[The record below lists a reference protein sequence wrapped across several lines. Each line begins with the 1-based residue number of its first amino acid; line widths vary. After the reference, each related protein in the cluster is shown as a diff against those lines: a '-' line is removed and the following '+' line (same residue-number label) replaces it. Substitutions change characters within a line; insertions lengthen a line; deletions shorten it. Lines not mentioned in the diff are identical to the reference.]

1 MSKNLRFLRKEILIN
16 FTGKILSG
24 MQEEVLSVEKYSILA
39 VEILAVH
46 QPVYKDWGAKLE
58 EPEQGA
64 AVNKW
69 VVK

>member
-1 MSKNLRFLRKEILIN
+1 M
-16 FTGKILSG
+16 SG